1 MSWAYWKQVLIAFD
15 QLLNAF
21 FRGYADETLS
31 SRAWRHYADGSR
43 KWPKVLIDALL
54 FFDKDH
60 CRTSYE
66 SELKRRQLP
75 PSMRDKDQT
84 AG

>member
-1 MSWAYWKQVLIAFD
+1 MWKYLKQILIAID
-15 QLLNAF
+15 QLLNTV

-43 KWPKVLIDALL
+43 KWPKVVIDALL

-60 CRTSYE
+60 CHQSYL
-66 SELKRRQLP
+66 SEIERRQLP
-75 PSMRDKDQT
+75 PSMR
-84 AG
+84 G